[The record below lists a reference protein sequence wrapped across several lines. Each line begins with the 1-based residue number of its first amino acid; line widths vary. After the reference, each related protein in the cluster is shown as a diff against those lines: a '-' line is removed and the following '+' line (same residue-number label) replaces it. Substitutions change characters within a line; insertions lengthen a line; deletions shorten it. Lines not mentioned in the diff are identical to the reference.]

1 MPEEILAIIIISIFA
16 GTAMSLTRMIL
27 AHRRSMK
34 GSAGSSSLT
43 TSELE
48 RMMRRAVE
56 EATEPL
62 QRKIEDLELDLV
74 TGKGA
79 RKLEAPRKDLLLDL
93 EDEEDDAVDG
103 ESAAV
108 RAQRSRD

>member
-16 GTAMSLTRMIL
+16 GTTMSLTRMIL

-62 QRKIEDLELDLV
+62 HRKIEDLEHDLV
-74 TGKGA
+74 VGQDGRQLA
-79 RKLEAPRKDLLLDL
+79 APRKDLLLDL
-93 EDEEDDAVDG
+93 EDESDHAVDG
-103 ESAAV
+103 ESAVV
-108 RAQRSRD
+108 RAPRSRD